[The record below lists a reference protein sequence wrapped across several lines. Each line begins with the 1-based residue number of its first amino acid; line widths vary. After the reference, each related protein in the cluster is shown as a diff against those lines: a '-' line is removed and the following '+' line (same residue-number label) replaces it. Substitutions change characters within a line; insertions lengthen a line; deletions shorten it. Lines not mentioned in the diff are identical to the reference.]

1 MLKDEA
7 KKKINYPPKLQNRNQ
22 KNDMK
27 KKKSRRKMKS
37 EKKIL
42 KIISNKTSINQK
54 NGDQI

>member
-1 MLKDEA
+1 MFKDEA

-27 KKKSRRKMKS
+27 KKSRRKMKS

-42 KIISNKTSINQK
+42 TIISNKTSINQK